1 MKKVLVNA
9 LGEQCPIP
17 VVKATQ
23 ALRAMGE
30 PGELE
35 VHVDNE
41 IAVQNLQR
49 MASGNHLPVQTRQ
62 LGPAEFVVTMTVAQP
77 LGDTPLEE
85 APLSCD
91 CAPAN
96 GGPFVVA
103 VDTDVMGRGSEELG
117 RTLMKG
123 FLFALTQLPQLPDTV
138 VFYNGGARL
147 SVEGSDSLEDLKKLE
162 SSGVRILTCGT
173 CLNYYGLTEKL
184 AVGSVTNMYEI
195 VETLAGAGRVIKP

>member
-9 LGEQCPIP
+9 MGEQCPIP

-23 ALRAMGE
+23 ALRAMQE

-49 MASGNHLPVQTRQ
+49 MAAGNHLTARTEQ
-62 LGPAEFVVTMTVAQP
+62 LGTAEFIVTMTVTEP
-77 LGDTPLEE
+77 LGDQPLEE

-91 CAPAN
+91 CTPA

-123 FLFALTQLPQLPDTV
+123 FLFALTQLPRLPDTV
-138 VFYNGGARL
+138 LFYNGGAHL
-147 SVEGSDSLEDLKKLE
+147 SVEGSDSLEDLQKLE
-162 SSGVRILTCGT
+162 SQGVKILTCGT

-184 AVGSVTNMYEI
+184 AVGAVTNMYEI
-195 VETLAGAGRVIKP
+195 VETLAGAGKVVKP